1 MKNRESSPPG
11 FLTAFGLCWLGN
23 IIKKFF
29 FMATVFTQ
37 ENFDQEVLG
46 SKGVALVDFFAQWCG
61 PCQMM
66 SPTID
71 ELAQEFEG
79 KAVIG
84 KVDVDKSPELAGQY
98 GVMSI
103 PTIVI
108 FRDGKEVNKII
119 GAQSKEVLLEA
130 INNA

>member
-1 MKNRESSPPG
+1 
-11 FLTAFGLCWLGN
+11 
-23 IIKKFF
+23 
-29 FMATVFTQ
+29 MATVFTQ
-37 ENFDQEVLG
+37 DNFEQEVIG

-71 ELAQEFEG
+71 ELAKELSG

-84 KVDVDKSPELAGQY
+84 KVDVDKSPELAGKF